1 MTSLL
6 IWSQL
11 VIKVFGGFA
20 WLTLFV
26 CACVALDSSRQTDK
40 MWPIPDTDLP
50 YAVGRRRSDFLEQP
64 TPCTLLALFP
74 KELSCCVTMEI
85 SGCYCRNASIIA
97 ENICGLINYP
107 DKLFFA
113 FSASSVFRYW
123 AEEGKDPESLEVCGE
138 KLMELQGNQQW
149 KRLYGELQDKGIS
162 QWTGRTEGES
172 RVKKQ
177 MAESLAIQ
185 STTINKHKTEILSV
199 YSGTILL
206 TLHNTRRWK
215 GLYSLETDF
224 SVLKGK
230 IKEMGDR

>member
-11 VIKVFGGFA
+11 VIKISGRFA
-20 WLTLFV
+20 RLTLFV
-26 CACVALDSSRQTDK
+26 CTFVASDSSRQTDK

-50 YAVGRRRSDFLEQP
+50 YAVGRRRSDFLEWP

-123 AEEGKDPESLEVCGE
+123 AEEGKDPESLEVCGGKADGTSRE
-138 KLMELQGNQQW
+138 PAMKATLWGASRQGNIPVNRKDRGW
-149 KRLYGELQDKGIS
+149 KQGEETNGRV
-162 QWTGRTEGES
+162 TG
-172 RVKKQ
+172 
-177 MAESLAIQ
+177 
-185 STTINKHKTEILSV
+185 NPKH
-199 YSGTILL
+199 
-206 TLHNTRRWK
+206 NNQ
-215 GLYSLETDF
+215 
-224 SVLKGK
+224 
-230 IKEMGDR
+230 